1 MLRLTKLLL
10 APLVALSI
18 VCFASAAHAQNAPG
32 DAAEVSPPAGSATSS
47 PVVVPAPV
55 VVNAPPIETPS
66 DTSAPSVIDAPEP
79 NISAVQKLWRSGA
92 LLGAGIVALYVL
104 LTGLGKADPKRA
116 LLWTGVA
123 AAIGTTVD
131 TIIGTGHSPNLSM
144 LIIAGSSVGGIL
156 AKYRSLISPP
166 AAPPSSSDDTAT
178 PPKGTNIT
186 GLIVLLSL
194 SVGALAVSSTMAGCD
209 AAKRDTLARG
219 AEIYNCMAPEVA
231 TLKEQFGPAMKSV
244 VLGAIGNDG
253 SVDLAPIKEIAAPL
267 KTPASRCVL
276 AAAIKE
282 VASLAGHAL
291 GINSSPLPIDAHAL
305 ETGFQSVS
313 AELYGG
319 AKFKVD
325 ETTTY

>member
-1 MLRLTKLLL
+1 MLRISKLLI
-10 APLVALSI
+10 APFIAMSLCV
-18 VCFASAAHAQNAPG
+18 FAPTVHAQAAP
-32 DAAEVSPPAGSATSS
+32 DAGEVDSAVT
-47 PVVVPAPV
+47 PGPVVVVPAPV
-55 VVNAPPIETPS
+55 VVNTPAPAETPAS
-66 DTSAPSVIDAPEP
+66 SNTPSVIDAPP
-79 NISAVQKLWRSGA
+79 AADVSAVQKLWRSGA
-92 LLGAGIVALYVL
+92 LLGAGIVALYLL
-104 LTGLGKADPKRA
+104 LTTFGNADPKRA

-123 AAIGTTVD
+123 AALGATVD
-131 TIIGTGHSPNLSM
+131 TIIGTGQSPNLSM
-144 LIIAGSSVGGIL
+144 LIMAGTSIAGIV
-156 AKYRSLISPP
+156 AKYRSIMKPP
-166 AAPPSSSDDTAT
+166 AAPPASPDDAAT
-178 PPKGTNIT
+178 PPKGTNLT
-186 GLIVLLSL
+186 ALVVLLGF
-194 SVGALAVSSTMAGCD
+194 SVGALAISSTMTGCD
-209 AAKRDTLARG
+209 AVKRDTIARG
-219 AEIYNCMAPEVA
+219 VDIYNCMSPEVA

-253 SVDLAPIKEIAAPL
+253 SVDLAPIKEVAAPL

-291 GINSSPLPIDAHAL
+291 GINSSPLPIDAKAL